1 MCKITKNI
9 PSAQAKHEFFN
20 FECSKKT
27 VECSFTAPDLSSNGG
42 LLLMKAMAEKSRLL
56 SKLLHFSMSFML

>member
-9 PSAQAKHEFFN
+9 PSAQAKYEFFN

-42 LLLMKAMAEKSRLL
+42 IVPEGFARLA
-56 SKLLHFSMSFML
+56 F

>member
-42 LLLMKAMAEKSRLL
+42 LLLMKAMAAAKRIAYTLPL
-56 SKLLHFSMSFML
+56 TLI